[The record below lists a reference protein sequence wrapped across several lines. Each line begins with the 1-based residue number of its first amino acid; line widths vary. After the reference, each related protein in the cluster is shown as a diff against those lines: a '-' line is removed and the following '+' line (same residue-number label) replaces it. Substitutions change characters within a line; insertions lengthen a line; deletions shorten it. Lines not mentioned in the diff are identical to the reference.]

1 MDVLF
6 RYCYIWKGNTK
17 TAARMRPAATAAH
30 VSTASMLMAT
40 SGEDDGVIGIANQ
53 CSPLRGV
60 SPRSIATGIAANA
73 QEPVDRSVVKY
84 SEYLVWLFLI
94 TFSVEIDYRN
104 RIRPVQYF

>member
-1 MDVLF
+1 
-6 RYCYIWKGNTK
+6 
-17 TAARMRPAATAAH
+17 MRRPATAAYHLH
-30 VSTASMLMAT
+30 VHGHLWRRGWRYRYRQPVFAVAR
-40 SGEDDGVIGIANQ
+40 GIA
-53 CSPLRGV
+53 GV
-60 SPRSIATGIAANA
+60 DTVGIAANV